1 MHIEN
6 LRQKLAKEKSFESY
20 NCFKKLGG
28 QDSQKSQLGINHK
41 DIYNYICKRI
51 PKEAG
56 FSDKFKVEDVIH
68 SVDFHSHNKD
78 GHMSFTDFNQMVLP
92 ACNVKLRA
100 EATQRANVFNRN
112 LVGEQEVDTSSA
124 EDRLI

>member
-1 MHIEN
+1 
-6 LRQKLAKEKSFESY
+6 
-20 NCFKKLGG
+20 
-28 QDSQKSQLGINHK
+28 
-41 DIYNYICKRI
+41 
-51 PKEAG
+51 
-56 FSDKFKVEDVIH
+56 
-68 SVDFHSHNKD
+68 
-78 GHMSFTDFNQMVLP
+78 MSFTDFNQMVLP